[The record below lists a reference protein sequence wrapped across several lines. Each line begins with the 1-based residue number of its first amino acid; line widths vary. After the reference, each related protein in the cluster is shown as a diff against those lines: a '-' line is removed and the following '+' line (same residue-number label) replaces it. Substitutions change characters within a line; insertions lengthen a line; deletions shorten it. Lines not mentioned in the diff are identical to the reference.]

1 MPQNKIYKTVRQ
13 YNKKPLQTED
23 MCKLQEI
30 ARDYAYVKNCTYQR
44 YSGVGGLLKIY
55 PGYTVQNEMTKSGI
69 REQVK
74 LPSVYFYCAVF
85 EALGDIKTQWTNTKS
100 SVLSFS
106 RFVSVRSASWL
117 GNCCSICGPRFC
129 RAWCLWGRTG
139 SASSCPAKQPKNP
152 FPAPLANFCVKS
164 YMHRIDK
171 PESV

>member
-100 SVLSFS
+100 SVLSAIHKNNGFTPEEKHYL
-106 RFVSVRSASWL
+106 RFVIKTSGCFDHVL
-117 GNCCSICGPRFC
+117 NG
-129 RAWCLWGRTG
+129 
-139 SASSCPAKQPKNP
+139 KK
-152 FPAPLANFCVKS
+152 
-164 YMHRIDK
+164 
-171 PESV
+171 